1 MRGLI
6 IPGDDFIVSYSNL
19 NTFRI
24 LKYDLREVCLG
35 ICQVIPGIFHSRSVN
50 RATPVPRTGQEAFFV
65 VSPTAWLGT
74 RPKTNVNVQG
84 D

>member
-24 LKYDLREVCLG
+24 LKYDLREVCSG
-35 ICQVIPGIFHSRSVN
+35 ICQVIPGLFHS

-65 VSPTAWLGT
+65 VSPTAWLET
-74 RPKTNVNVQG
+74 RPNTNVDVQG
-84 D
+84 G